1 MNTLFALMI
10 VTASGVSE
18 APNNF
23 SSKLDCVSVSAQLK
37 KDGISSYCVEKKPVN
52 IEVEMNRM
60 MLLMKS
66 MMKTMKEQE

>member
-23 SSKLDCVSVSAQLK
+23 SSKIDCISVSAQLK

-60 MLLMKS
+60 MTMMKS